1 MEQRAGHI
9 TPTNRTLNG
18 RNDCLLVLG
27 SNFST
32 SYGLGSPAPPG
43 MVPPTAK
50 MGLST
55 SSNGIWNQDNPSKHS
70 QRLILIEIIPPRRFC
85 ILSS

>member
-9 TPTNRTLNG
+9 TPTNGTLNG
-18 RNDCLLVLG
+18 RNACLLVFG
-27 SNFST
+27 SI
-32 SYGLGSPAPPG
+32 SPLRMVWDLLPPG

-55 SSNGIWNQDNPSKHS
+55 SSNGIK
-70 QRLILIEIIPPRRFC
+70 IIPQN
-85 ILSS
+85 ILRD